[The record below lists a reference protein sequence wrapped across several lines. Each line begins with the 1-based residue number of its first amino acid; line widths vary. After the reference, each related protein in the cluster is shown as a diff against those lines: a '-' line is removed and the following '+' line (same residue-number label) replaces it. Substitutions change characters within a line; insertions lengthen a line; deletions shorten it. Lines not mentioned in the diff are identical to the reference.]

1 MNPPRQTI
9 DRRQF
14 LQQASSLAL
23 LPLPW
28 LTGCQSTPP
37 VNELDIPAKA
47 WAQLRASLSGKVLFP
62 GDCAF
67 NGLVRPWNLRYKDR
81 KPSGLARCASVEDI
95 RVCLQ
100 WAQEHKV
107 PFVGRSGGHSYA
119 GYSTTPGLMIDL
131 SQMDSLTSDSSG
143 LVKVGAGARNAT
155 LYSKLPPLS
164 RAVTHGR
171 CKEVGVG
178 GLVLGGGV
186 GFNMRWR
193 GLLIDQ
199 LVATELMTADGKV
212 HQCRK
217 DKNPDYLWACKGG
230 GGGNFGIN
238 TSFTFQSFEVG
249 HVTVFDLSW
258 TDDIDT
264 LFPLAL
270 ELLPTL
276 PDEFGCKLWL
286 VRKRDSFTLNLL
298 GQFHGP
304 ESELRRLLSPL
315 LNRGKASK
323 ERIEYK
329 PYWDVQTSFLG
340 EDGSPEYSHERS
352 RYVFKPISSKGVAT
366 ILSQMRSWPG
376 TSAQTS
382 WRPS

>member
-1 MNPPRQTI
+1 
-9 DRRQF
+9 
-14 LQQASSLAL
+14 
-23 LPLPW
+23 
-28 LTGCQSTPP
+28 
-37 VNELDIPAKA
+37 
-47 WAQLRASLSGKVLFP
+47 
-62 GDCAF
+62 
-67 NGLVRPWNLRYKDR
+67 
-81 KPSGLARCASVEDI
+81 
-95 RVCLQ
+95 LQ

-143 LVKVGAGARNAT
+143 LVKVDAGSRNAT

-171 CKEVGVG
+171 CEEVGVG